1 MTAPLN
7 RPGIAVGHGLDADG
21 ELRMEVDGTYYT
33 REDVAALRDH
43 LTAVL
48 GDGPT
53 ATPTLTVDPEY
64 GGLTRA
70 EALKLAEET
79 VTRLAPATNAR
90 GYSDGTAPLDARMS
104 AILRTARY
112 LMKESE

>member
-1 MTAPLN
+1 MSAPLT
-7 RPGIAVGHGLDADG
+7 RPGITIAGRLDADG
-21 ELRMEVDGTYYT
+21 ELRMEVDGSYYD
-33 REDVAALRDH
+33 RADVLALRDH
-43 LTAVL
+43 LTAAL

-53 ATPTLTVDPEY
+53 AAPSLAVDPEY

-79 VTRLAPATNAR
+79 VSRLAPATNGR
-90 GYSDGTAPLDARMS
+90 GYSDGVAPLDARMN